1 MHVYVLP
8 LLTALILAGPA
19 QAADV
24 RIENAWARPTVP
36 GQQVAGAFMDI
47 TAERDLELV
56 AGATPAAAA
65 VELHFMRMDGERMEM
80 RELQSIRL
88 PAGKTVSLQP
98 GGLHAMLIGLKAP
111 LDGGDSVPMTLTVR
125 DGAGKQSTIEITLAV
140 PAPRD

>member
-1 MHVYVLP
+1 MRADAFP
-8 LLTALILAGPA
+8 LLTALMFAGPA
-19 QAADV
+19 QAADG

-56 AGATPAAAA
+56 AGATPAAASA
-65 VELHFMRMDGERMEM
+65 ELHFMRMDGERMEM
-80 RELQSIRL
+80 RELESIRL

-98 GGLHAMLIGLKAP
+98 GGLHVMLIGLKAP
-111 LDGGDSVPMTLTVR
+111 LGGGDSVPMTLTVR
-125 DGAGKQSTIEITLAV
+125 DGAGKRSTIEIALSV